1 MPPNDWPGLL
11 AVVPTPRI
19 FSDIHMENDMG
30 NVKQFPFMRQQA
42 KRDMG
47 RLKQWA
53 ANYYRQPIKD
63 EDDLFNRLQDLLA
76 FVRLGMVDSIFTES
90 DVPPELKATQGVI
103 LNAMDYL
110 PGRLARAFA
119 LDRYYP
125 EVAASI
131 PDTFTMEGD
140 Q

>member
-1 MPPNDWPGLL
+1 
-11 AVVPTPRI
+11 
-19 FSDIHMENDMG
+19 MG

-53 ANYYRQPIKD
+53 ANYERKRVVD

-76 FVRLGMVDSIFTES
+76 FVRLGMVDSIFTET
-90 DVPPELKATQGVI
+90 DIPPGLKATQGVI
-103 LNAMDYL
+103 LDAMDYL

-131 PDTFTMEGD
+131 PGTFSMEGD
-140 Q
+140 E

>member
-1 MPPNDWPGLL
+1 MD
-11 AVVPTPRI
+11 
-19 FSDIHMENDMG
+19 
-30 NVKQFPFMRQQA
+30 NVKQFPFKRQRA

-53 ANYYRQPIKD
+53 TSYERQPIKD
-63 EDDLFNRLQDLLA
+63 EDDLFDRMQNLLA
-76 FVRLGMVDSIFTES
+76 FIRLGMIDYIFTES

-103 LNAMDYL
+103 LDTMDYL

-140 Q
+140 E